1 MNLSKTAKTLLIG
14 FGLVWL
20 VTVCIIA
27 GALFNMHQRQS
38 TTTSK
43 PVFACGQDASDIIA
57 RPNASEMR
65 RLQLGASINGNCAA
79 PRH

>member
-1 MNLSKTAKTLLIG
+1 MNLSKTAKTLLVG

-20 VTVCIIA
+20 VTVCVIA
-27 GALFNMHQRQS
+27 AALCNKHQRHI
-38 TTTSK
+38 TTSK